1 MWLID
6 AFNYNYVQK
15 PSKRED
21 KKAIK
26 KKLDESDVSNLY
38 TFNIFFR
45 KDALVRPSVDI
56 RLM

>member
-26 KKLDESDVSNLY
+26 KKLDESDVSKLLILIL
-38 TFNIFFR
+38 FLE
-45 KDALVRPSVDI
+45 KM
-56 RLM
+56 RL